1 MTRLHA
7 DPVEVRTE
15 HDLPHQF
22 LWRDR
27 LYVVRAVL
35 SRWTEAG
42 GWWEGTTVTA
52 LHTGASIGTVPG
64 AVPGTVPGTAPEV
77 GSDVDDRERSWWR
90 VEADSG
96 RAAVLAGG
104 SGSSGGSGVY
114 DLCLDPLAG
123 SWSLARVLD

>member
-1 MTRLHA
+1 MSRLHT
-7 DPVEVRTE
+7 DPVEVSRRDDE
-15 HDLPHQF
+15 PAQF

-42 GWWEGTTVTA
+42 SWWEGTTVTA
-52 LHTGASIGTVPG
+52 LHTGASVGT
-64 AVPGTVPGTAPEV
+64 VPGTVPGTAPEA

-96 RAAVLAGG
+96 RAAALAGG

>member
-15 HDLPHQF
+15 RDLPSQF

-35 SRWTEAG
+35 SRWTESG
-42 GWWEGTTVTA
+42 GWWKGATVTA
-52 LHTGASIGTVPG
+52 LHTGAGSASLGG
-64 AVPGTVPGTAPEV
+64 G

-96 RAAVLAGG
+96 RASALSGG
-104 SGSSGGSGVY
+104 TGSSGGAGVY
-114 DLCLDPLAG
+114 DLCLDPVAG

>member
-15 HDLPHQF
+15 RDLPHQF

-35 SRWTEAG
+35 SRWTESG
-42 GWWEGTTVTA
+42 GWWQGSTVTA
-52 LHTGASIGTVPG
+52 LQTGA
-64 AVPGTVPGTAPEV
+64 
-77 GSDVDDRERSWWR
+77 GSASFESSGSEVDDRERSWWR

-96 RAAVLAGG
+96 RAAALSAGSGSSG

-123 SWSLARVLD
+123 RWSLARVLD